1 MCEQDGLAVGK
12 LKGVMVN
19 VGLVL
24 VDMLKLS
31 DAVAEL
37 PTKDHANIPLH
48 LVHKGKPGHGK
59 QPRRHMEVVDRS
71 KTARRCLGKSR
82 RYQLVADLCGSG
94 RNET

>member
-31 DAVAEL
+31 DAVSEL
-37 PTKDHANIPLH
+37 PTEDHTSVPLH
-48 LVHKGKPGHGK
+48 LFLKGKLGAGEQTHGHIA
-59 QPRRHMEVVDRS
+59 VIDRS
-71 KTARRCLGKSR
+71 KTARRCLGEPR
-82 RYQLVADLCGSG
+82 RYQLVAHLCGSG
-94 RNET
+94 RDET